1 MNQTSVNMA
10 KTKIVPFGS
19 NPRFLRE
26 SWTMNDHIVE
36 VTDSYKYL
44 GTWLHWKSKFK
55 IAMSY
60 QSDAASKAMF
70 TLLNKLRELKITDVQ
85 IALKLFNSMVKP
97 ILLYNSEIWGVQV
110 GESSAI
116 ERQCLKFYKYIL
128 AVAQS
133 SVNAAIYWELG
144 LFPIGRDCKL
154 RAIEYLLYLMSHQSS
169 QLLSD
174 ALQLSI
180 SLAEKELNSWFYQII
195 AYISTLGLQCSYN
208 CIPPIQE
215 ITYRINDIFT
225 QDLLYRIDN
234 QAGVTTSGG
243 NKLRFYSTITH
254 QVHQMADYLL
264 TIENFSTRTLFTRFR
279 ISNHNLMIEKGR
291 HHSPPLAIKDRV
303 CPLCHTGEV
312 EDEVHFLLVCPLY
325 DSLREQFLPEVSSQ
339 SHGEWRVAVR
349 NLFRDQGSLPV
360 AKFIQ
365 TAMATRERLLSS
377 RL

>member
-1 MNQTSVNMA
+1 MNVSITV
-10 KTKIVPFGS
+10 KPHFDK
-19 NPRFLRE
+19 L
-26 SWTMNDHIVE
+26 E
-36 VTDSYKYL
+36 VTHKNCSRYQKFFSSGYDSTCTVLQQTK
-44 GTWLHWKSKFK
+44 HWSE
-55 IAMSY
+55 
-60 QSDAASKAMF
+60 
-70 TLLNKLRELKITDVQ
+70 TG
-85 IALKLFNSMVKP
+85 
-97 ILLYNSEIWGVQV
+97 LYIKRIECNRN
-110 GESSAI
+110 ESSAI
-116 ERQCLKFYKYIL
+116 ERLCLKFYKYIL

-169 QLLSD
+169 QLLKD

-208 CIPPIQE
+208 RIPPIQE

-254 QVHQMADYLL
+254 QVHQMADCLL
-264 TIENFSTRTLFTRFR
+264 TIENFSIRRLFTRFR

-291 HHSPPLAIKDRV
+291 HHSPPLAISMIGFAH
-303 CPLCHTGEV
+303 C
-312 EDEVHFLLVCPLY
+312 
-325 DSLREQFLPEVSSQ
+325 
-339 SHGEWRVAVR
+339 
-349 NLFRDQGSLPV
+349 
-360 AKFIQ
+360 
-365 TAMATRERLLSS
+365 ATRER
-377 RL
+377 